1 MSSQAAKESEIG
13 SRYSV
18 LLDLPYFD
26 PVRMHVIDAMHN
38 MFLGM
43 MKHMVKIWIRDG
55 VLLSSHFEKIQES
68 VDSINVPADVG

>member
-1 MSSQAAKESEIG
+1 
-13 SRYSV
+13 
-18 LLDLPYFD
+18 
-26 PVRMHVIDAMHN
+26 MHN
-38 MFLGM
+38 MFLGT